1 MDAGVLHYGIASFRC
16 VFYPALSVV
25 IRFFF
30 LSWAVVGRHRVILKR
45 QSARENDMSQTLI
58 FYIGYLDGLKM

>member
-1 MDAGVLHYGIASFRC
+1 MDGGVLHYGIASFRC

-25 IRFFF
+25 MRFF

-45 QSARENDMSQTLI
+45 QSARENDVSNIDTL
-58 FYIGYLDGLKM
+58 YRLLRWSKNVG

>member
-1 MDAGVLHYGIASFRC
+1 MDAGVLHCGIASFRC

-25 IRFFF
+25 IRFF

-58 FYIGYLDGLKM
+58 FHTGYLDGPKM

>member
-16 VFYPALSVV
+16 VSYPALSVV

>member
-30 LSWAVVGRHRVILKR
+30 SELGSGR